1 MCGASAIL
9 MTEAVVCG
17 PVWRVAASPGRKG
30 RGPGLRVRLPVPER
44 ASGGRAGALA
54 ERNLDFRVAD
64 NAGGRVFYIMHPVL
78 RHVAILGGGTGRR
91 AEGPECA

>member
-1 MCGASAIL
+1 
-9 MTEAVVCG
+9 
-17 PVWRVAASPGRKG
+17 
-30 RGPGLRVRLPVPER
+30 
-44 ASGGRAGALA
+44 LA